1 MELIDEATYFMPQ
14 GNQAR
19 LAWPVGPDLKFECSN
34 HLSYYIFS
42 GVIGILSIRIVKA
55 YYDWAKAY
63 CDDEP
68 TE

>member
-1 MELIDEATYFMPQ
+1 MGLIDEATCFMPQ

-19 LAWPVGPDLKFECSN
+19 LSWPIGPELKVAFSN
-34 HLSYYIFS
+34 HLSCYIFS

-55 YYDWAKAY
+55 YYDWAKTY